1 MFFVQFNLFLIDK
14 PEINL
19 RYGQTIVTNLNLLV
33 IENDRLILDCQ
44 IQSNPSTIE
53 PITWL
58 KNGASMTGLFSIL
71 QKKSNQFFVFIS
83 RYQFTFTHITNN

>member
-1 MFFVQFNLFLIDK
+1 MMILLQYVLDK

-19 RYGQTIVTNLNLLV
+19 RHGSSLVTNLNLLV
-33 IENDRLILDCQ
+33 IENDRLTLDCQ

-58 KNGASMTGLFSIL
+58 KNGASMTGMYATFHFYIS
-71 QKKSNQFFVFIS
+71 SNDHINAF
-83 RYQFTFTHITNN
+83 RYQFTYINIANN

>member
-1 MFFVQFNLFLIDK
+1 LKIDK
-14 PEINL
+14 PEVNL

-33 IENDRLILDCQ
+33 IENDRLTLDCQ

-58 KNGASMTGLFSIL
+58 KNGASMAGLFFFL
-71 QKKSNQFFVFIS
+71 SNESTQYIYL
-83 RYQFTFTHITNN
+83 RYQFSFTYITNNKTK